1 MNRLK
6 KTEGRT
12 TCSTRSSAPSPPL
25 GASHCCCLV
34 PSWLSPP
41 PIVPSSRSCLNTPCC
56 CARRC
61 AVASIRHR
69 CWATTATAPPLP
81 MVVGHPLSTRQSY
94 ARSQLVTGAM
104 MRVQRVGFRW
114 KAGTGRMPA
123 AWSAAGAPM
132 FAHGFQ
138 CQGML
143 RRPSMA
149 RWKRIAPS
157 RQRRERRGAAD
168 PSRDRRP
175 TFCYP
180 VPSTTMGVQGIT

>member
-1 MNRLK
+1 MLGLDGVDGVDGVEQQDDDVNRLK

-12 TCSTRSSAPSPPL
+12 TRSTRSSAPSPPL

-41 PIVPSSRSCLNTPCC
+41 PIVPSSIYCLNTPCC

-123 AWSAAGAPM
+123 AWGAAGAPM
-132 FAHGFQ
+132 FAYGFQ

-143 RRPSMA
+143 RRRSMA
-149 RWKRIAPS
+149 RWKRIGALPAAPS
-157 RQRRERRGAAD
+157 TARGGD
-168 PSRDRRP
+168 P
-175 TFCYP
+175 T
-180 VPSTTMGVQGIT
+180 